1 MDSITPEQIYSFLVK
16 LISTPIFSVKE
27 TPITFVSL
35 IILIGMLVGVS
46 YLAKMTKKLLI
57 HSILP
62 KAQMDIGTQYT
73 LARMSQYTVV
83 TVGSI
88 FALQFIGIDLSG
100 LTVIFGLLSVGIG
113 FGLQNLTS
121 NFVSGIIVL
130 FERPISVGDRVL
142 INDIEGDVTE
152 INIRSTKI
160 QSVNNISYIV
170 PNADFV
176 SGTIINYSHGD
187 SRIKIDIEVGVSY
200 SSDVETVKKALNEVA
215 QENNEVLLMPKPEI
229 FLTKFGDSSWDMM
242 LRIWIPD
249 GKRRLQVTSDL
260 NFAIVDKFRQYEIEI
275 PFPQRDIW
283 YKNEAEKNAT

>member
-200 SSDVETVKKALNEVA
+200 SSDVEMVKKALNEVA

-249 GKRRLQVTSDL
+249 GKRRMQVTSDL
-260 NFAIVDKFRQYEIEI
+260 NFAIVDKFRQYNIEI
-275 PFPQRDIW
+275 PFPQRDVW
-283 YKNEAEKNAT
+283 FKNSNPS

>member
-1 MDSITPEQIYSFLVK
+1 MDSLSAEQIYSFFLK

-27 TPITFVSL
+27 TPITIISVL
-35 IILIGMLVGVS
+35 ILIGMMVGVI
-46 YLAKMTKKLLI
+46 YLAKLTKKILI
-57 HSILP
+57 KNILP

-73 LARMSQYTVV
+73 LARISQYSVV
-83 TVGSI
+83 SLGSI
-88 FALQFIGIDLSG
+88 FAFQFIGIDLSG

-142 INDIEGDVTE
+142 INGIEGDVSE

-176 SGTIINYSHGD
+176 SNTIVNYSHGD

-200 SSDVETVKKALNEVA
+200 NSDVENVKNALHEVA
-215 QENNEVLLMPKPEI
+215 KENNEVLLTPKPEI

-249 GKRRLQVTSDL
+249 GKRRMQVTSDL
-260 NFAIVDKFRQYEIEI
+260 NFAIVDKFRKYAIEI
-275 PFPQRDIW
+275 PFPQRDLW
-283 YKNEAEKNAT
+283 FRNSNPSS